1 MFVPIPPRRDDDPV
15 RKAAP
20 APEAKAAP
28 PPTAAEPETPAQPA
42 PNTTSN
48 RPPDSPPPAMP
59 GSLLLFRLGGTK
71 VYIHFSWFIA
81 AYFLLK
87 DRPVPY
93 SSVEWDIAEY
103 LAGFGLVLLH
113 EFGHVFACRQTGG
126 VADRVVLWPL
136 GGLAFVA
143 PPPRPGAE
151 LWTTAAG
158 PLVNLLLVPVLIPLA
173 YFLAPEAETEA
184 PTDLARFVGALAWF
198 NLVMLVFNLLPIY
211 PLDGGR
217 LLQAVLWRWMSRPT
231 ARAVAAGIGIIGAA
245 GLGALAIEGEA
256 WWLGFVALFLLLG
269 AFGGISHANQLVLM
283 KRAERRTTWACP
295 NCGNSPPVGSF
306 WRCGH
311 CAASFDLFAPSPCPK
326 SLSHAAAVSC
336 PECNRHLTADEWV
349 ATDSASARPEPE
361 SP

>member
-1 MFVPIPPRRDDDPV
+1 MFVPVPPRRDDDRVP
-15 RKAAP
+15 KASSAP
-20 APEAKAAP
+20 ITQADP
-28 PPTAAEPETPAQPA
+28 PPTPTASEPATPDPETSP
-42 PNTTSN
+42 S
-48 RPPDSPPPAMP
+48 RPPESPSPAMP

-93 SSVEWDIAEY
+93 SSIEWDIAEY
-103 LAGFGLVLLH
+103 VAGFGLVLLH

-143 PPPRPGAE
+143 PPPRPSAE

-158 PLVNLLLVPVLIPLA
+158 PLVNLLFLPVLIPLA
-173 YFLAPEAETEA
+173 FFLAPETEAEA

-198 NLVMLVFNLLPIY
+198 NVVILVFNLLPIF

-231 ARAVAAGIGIIGAA
+231 ALAIAAGIGIIGAA
-245 GLGALAIEGEA
+245 GFGLLAIAGEA
-256 WWLGFVALFLLLG
+256 WWLAFVSAFLLVG
-269 AFGGISHANQLVLM
+269 ALGGIAQA
-283 KRAERRTTWACP
+283 KRLAQMQRVERRTAWVCP
-295 NCGNSPPVGSF
+295 NCGNSPPVGAF

-311 CAASFDLFAPSPCPK
+311 CAASFDLFAPSSCPK
-326 SLSHAAAVSC
+326 SLAHASDVSC
-336 PECNRHLTADEWV
+336 PECNRHLTAAEWV
-349 ATDSASARPEPE
+349 ATDPNPEKSTSDAP
-361 SP
+361 P